1 MLVLLCC
8 AAGALAQ
15 DMEPRR
21 WTHLPVGTDVVSAS
35 YLHTTG
41 DIHVDPVLR
50 IDDARLEMHSGVA
63 AYSRYF
69 GLGGMTAR
77 VDAQLP
83 VQLGRWKGTL
93 DGVPR
98 TITRD
103 GLADP
108 RLRFSLNFSGAPA
121 LEEDDFRDYV
131 RTYETRTTLGAGL
144 ALRVPL
150 GEYMDDKLINLG
162 ENRFSIEPQLGVLQ
176 TWGPWSGELTVSLL
190 LFTPNDDFFGG
201 NTLRKDPLAT
211 LQGHV
216 VRVFE
221 EGFWI
226 SAGLAYGRGGASEI
240 NGADAG
246 DLRSNLLYGVTL
258 GFSLAPVHALR
269 LGYIRRATLNDVGL
283 EAHNVLLAWSMRF

>member
-1 MLVLLCC
+1 VLFLLCC

-35 YLHTTG
+35 YLYTAG
-41 DIHVDPVLR
+41 DIHIDPVLR
-50 IDDARLEMHSGVA
+50 IDDARLEMHTGVA
-63 AYSRYF
+63 GYSRYF

-93 DGVPR
+93 DGVPQ

-108 RLRFSLNFSGAPA
+108 RLRFSLIYSGAPA
-121 LEEDDFRDYV
+121 LEEDAFRDYL
-131 RTYETRTTLGAGL
+131 RTHETRTTLGAGV

-162 ENRFSIEPQLGVLQ
+162 ENRFSVEPQLGFVHSS
-176 TWGPWSGELTVSLL
+176 GPWSGELTASVF

-211 LQGHV
+211 LQGHI

-221 EGFWI
+221 EGFWV
-226 SAGLAYGRGGASEI
+226 SAGMAYGRGGATEI
-240 NGADAG
+240 NGASAG
-246 DLRSNLLYGVTL
+246 DIRSNLLYGVTF
-258 GFSLAPVHALR
+258 GFSLAPAHALR
-269 LGYIRRATLNDVGL
+269 LGYMRRETLNNVGL
-283 EAHNVLLAWSMRF
+283 EAHNVLLVWSMRF